1 MKVRFQGANP
11 FFATWLLCLFGLTL
25 PALGERA
32 LTIAVKPGLQ
42 FDPKV
47 LHALPG
53 EEIAL
58 TFDNTDEMMH
68 NFVLV
73 GPNSRMEIVESA
85 LSLGSKGPELQF
97 VPESDKV
104 LASTPVILPER
115 ITPSV
120 SKHR

>member
-73 GPNSRMEIVESA
+73 GPNSRMEIVN
-85 LSLGSKGPELQF
+85 PHC
-97 VPESDKV
+97 PWD
-104 LASTPVILPER
+104 PR
-115 ITPSV
+115 DPSF
-120 SKHR
+120 SSFPIG